1 MPKVNNTLTLSWI
14 KDIPEMTLVNEKV
27 FCKACGKTVSSIFP
41 LLRSNCKFKKKI
53 FACVFF
59 KDLFKA
65 SMNLHFRYHVT
76 VNFK

>member
-41 LLRSNCKFKKKI
+41 LLRSNCKF
-53 FACVFF
+53 
-59 KDLFKA
+59 
-65 SMNLHFRYHVT
+65 
-76 VNFK
+76 